1 MNIKASAA
9 LKSNKQPKKPP
20 VRILPAAMIGVIA
33 GIDNIVA
40 ALAMGAL

>member
-1 MNIKASAA
+1 MNTETSTI